1 LTPARPTALASVALL
16 VAACVTQGPTIGPV
30 PDDQMILSVSNLTD
44 RQLELFVNDGRV
56 AVLDPASSKDVPAGQ
71 LPAMPWAAQVRL
83 PTGRVLLE
91 LTIRS
96 GSFTRNANGG
106 SGPGTRVDL
115 SCGRIDL
122 WSGFPL
128 MGPIPGPGVPSDC
141 DP

>member
-1 LTPARPTALASVALL
+1 M
-16 VAACVTQGPTIGPV
+16 IGPV

-56 AVLDPASSKDVPAGQ
+56 AVLDPASSKGVPAGQ
-71 LPAMPWAAQVRL
+71 LPAMPWDAQVRL

-96 GSFTRNANGG
+96 GSFVRNANGG

-128 MGPIPGPGVPSDC
+128 MGPVPGPGVPGDC